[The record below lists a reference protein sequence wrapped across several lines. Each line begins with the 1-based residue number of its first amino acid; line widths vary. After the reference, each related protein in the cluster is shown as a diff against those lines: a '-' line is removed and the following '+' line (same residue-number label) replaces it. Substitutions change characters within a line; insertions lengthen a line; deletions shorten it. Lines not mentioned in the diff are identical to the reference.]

1 MRITRLLALGFLFA
15 GAAHAYPPAPSHT
28 LYGMVRTDQGAPLAA
43 GQGIVI
49 VYRGTQEVARGFTD
63 PLIGPGLN
71 YDVNVPM
78 DAGIL
83 PGLYQPDAVTPGTAY
98 SIKVII
104 DNVAYVPIQMAT
116 PGTHRMGEPAGST
129 RLDLSLGIDTDG
141 DGLSDAWERSLI
153 AADLT
158 GRLKTLAD
166 ITPGGDID
174 GDGLTNLQEQALGA
188 SPNNANDGLK
198 LEVIELVGNSAHVR
212 FVGVKGRTYG
222 IKSSTD
228 LIAWAPINFSLTA
241 GGTTAPTF
249 LAVETKPIDLYVPL
263 GTALSFNLKLCVQ

>member
-1 MRITRLLALGFLFA
+1 MRITRLLALGLLFA
-15 GAAHAYPPAPSHT
+15 GAAYAYPPAPSHT

-71 YDVNVPM
+71 YDVNVPI

-104 DNVAYVPIQMAT
+104 ENVAYVPIQMAT

-158 GRLKTLAD
+158 GRLRTLTD
-166 ITPGGDID
+166 ITPHGDID

-188 SPNNANDGLK
+188 SPNNSGDGVK
-198 LEVIELVGNSAHVR
+198 LEVIELVGTSARVR
-212 FVGVKGRTYG
+212 FIGVKGRTYG
-222 IKSSTD
+222 IKASAD
-228 LIAWAPINFSLTA
+228 LTTWAPIPFSLQL
-241 GGTTAPTF
+241 GGTTGTDF
-249 LAVETKPIDLYVPL
+249 LAVETKPIHVFIPL
-263 GTALSFNLKLCVQ
+263 GQSNGMNLKLCVQ